1 MVALIGVLLLLGA
14 APAVAQD
21 AGEAVRRDSPFDGNA
36 ATTERI
42 GAESVRAQAIAISAA
57 RFADG
62 GAVHV
67 VVSRDDVFAD
77 SLAGTALLRDGPLL
91 LVAPNGVPSETLAEL
106 TRVLPQGGRVYL
118 LGGANAIAPAF
129 ELQLVN
135 LGYDVQR
142 LAGASRVETSVAV
155 AREVLRINPDAP
167 DLVIARADAPEGNPT
182 AAWADSVAVGG
193 WTAWTRS
200 PIVLTPSAG
209 VHPAVAVLVQ
219 TMAPS
224 RTVLLGGTAA
234 LSPAVEQAMPNP
246 QRLAGANRADT
257 AVVIARDLWPGEA
270 QRYAVINGYDPDGW
284 AHGLPAAGLSA
295 DAQAPL
301 LVAQAG
307 SVPQET
313 LRVVSPACGAAAPVD
328 VLVLGGEAQLNAH
341 LVPQL
346 DGSDPS
352 ACAAAPACHQSY
364 PDFCVAPP
372 PPDLNCGDIADTNFT
387 VLPPDPHDFDG
398 NQDGV
403 GCES

>member
-118 LGGANAIAPAF
+118 LGGA
-129 ELQLVN
+129 
-135 LGYDVQR
+135 
-142 LAGASRVETSVAV
+142 
-155 AREVLRINPDAP
+155 
-167 DLVIARADAPEGNPT
+167 NPT